1 MKMFQEGSGRE
12 RQRIEAEE
20 VVVHK
25 TRRLDDLFLTH
36 KNFFYKY
43 LLSIMYL
50 SIITF

>member
-25 TRRLDDLFLTH
+25 TNAKR
-36 KNFFYKY
+36 
-43 LLSIMYL
+43 
-50 SIITF
+50 

>member
-25 TRRLDDLFLTH
+25 TKKKMIRVFCVCKSRRCTFYRWYKLDNAYT
-36 KNFFYKY
+36 
-43 LLSIMYL
+43 
-50 SIITF
+50 

>member
-25 TRRLDDLFLTH
+25 TNAKDDTCILCV
-36 KNFFYKY
+36 
-43 LLSIMYL
+43 
-50 SIITF
+50 